1 MFDLKIGQLES
12 RLISIFTNSQSRKK
26 YFILILS
33 LFTFGGCTHEKVAI
47 NGQKDY
53 APNITEVQSQN
64 IFAETKDFP
73 NNTQLAIAILSNG
86 TSKYYGIKRK
96 NDTIFTFDNHDNV
109 FEIGSISKVFT
120 ATLLADMVV
129 NNQLGLE
136 DNINDYLEWPLKGDV
151 KITFKQLS
159 NHTSGLPRLP
169 SNLILDSVDLQNPY
183 KDYDESKLK
192 EYLTQNLRLNQNPG
206 EKSEYSN
213 LGVGLLGYVL
223 SEIDS
228 TSYENLLQTKILTK
242 YNMTGTSSNRRLIS
256 NQLVKGLDAQGNETP
271 NWDLNV
277 LVGAGGIVSS
287 VIDLSRFALA
297 QFNDSDQILALTRK
311 PTFTL
316 QANKA
321 HMGLGWAIKNNTGE
335 EWITHSGGTGGYRS
349 FITIDMTNRTGVIIL
364 SNLSAFHKK
373 NMNIDN
379 LGIRLLGTL
388 KKSHLMAQH

>member
-1 MFDLKIGQLES
+1 MF
-12 RLISIFTNSQSRKK
+12 LISILTNTLQKK
-26 YFILILS
+26 RYFILIIFLYAFS
-33 LFTFGGCTHEKVAI
+33 GCTDEKVAF

-73 NNTQLAIAILSNG
+73 NNTQLAIAIIHNG
-86 TSKYYGIKRK
+86 TTKFYGIKRV
-96 NDTIFTFDNHDNV
+96 NDTILTIDNHDNV

-129 NNQLGLE
+129 NNQLGLD
-136 DNINDYLEWPLKGDV
+136 DNINDYLEWPLKGGV

-169 SNLILDSVDLQNPY
+169 TNLLLDSVDLENPY
-183 KDYDESKLK
+183 KDYDDLKLK
-192 EYLTQNLRLNQNPG
+192 QYLTQDLQLNQNPG

-242 YNMTGTSSNRRLIS
+242 YNMTGTTSNRRLIS
-256 NQLVKGLDAQGNETP
+256 NQLVKGLDAQGNEAP

-287 VIDLSRFALA
+287 VTDLSRFALA

-311 PTFTL
+311 PTFNF

-321 HMGLGWAIKNNTGE
+321 DMGLGWAIIRNQHGTRFM
-335 EWITHSGGTGGYRS
+335 HSGGTGGYRS
-349 FITIDMTNRTGVIIL
+349 NIVLDIANKNGVIIL
-364 SNLSAFHKK
+364 SNLSAFHKN

-379 LGIRLLGTL
+379 LGERLMGTL
-388 KKSHLMAQH
+388 KKSHLMAQQ

>member
-1 MFDLKIGQLES
+1 M
-12 RLISIFTNSQSRKK
+12 KK
-26 YFILILS
+26 YLPIVLLLIIS
-33 LFTFGGCTHEKVAI
+33 GCNKEKVAV

-53 APNITEVQSQN
+53 TPNITEIQSQN

-73 NNTQLAIAILSNG
+73 NNTQLAIAIMHNG
-86 TSKYYGIKRK
+86 TTKFYGIKRK
-96 NDTIFTFDNHDNV
+96 NDTIITFDNYDSV

-129 NNQLGLE
+129 NNQLGLD
-136 DNINDYLEWPLKGDV
+136 DNINDYLAWPLQGDV

-183 KDYDESKLK
+183 KDYDKSSLK
-192 EYLTQNLRLNQNPG
+192 EYLTQDLQLNQNPG

-213 LGVGLLGYVL
+213 LGVGLLGYIL

-228 TSYENLLQTKILTK
+228 TSYENLLQTKICTK
-242 YNMTGTSSNRRLIS
+242 YDLVSTTSDKSRIMNK
-256 NQLVKGLDAQGNETP
+256 LVKGLDVDGKETP

-277 LVGAGGIVSS
+277 LAGAGGILSS
-287 VIDLSRFALA
+287 VADLSKFARA
-297 QFNDSDQILALTRK
+297 QFNDTDQILALTRK

-321 HMGLGWAIKNNTGE
+321 EMGLGWAIKNNTAE

-349 FITIDMTNRTGVIIL
+349 FIVIDMTNKTGVVIL

-379 LGIRLLGTL
+379 LGTRLMGTL
-388 KKSHLMAQH
+388 KKSNSIAQQ

>member
-1 MFDLKIGQLES
+1 MKKYLPIVLLL
-12 RLISIFTNSQSRKK
+12 LIS
-26 YFILILS
+26 
-33 LFTFGGCTHEKVAI
+33 GCNKAKVAF

-73 NNTQLAIAILSNG
+73 NNTQLAIAIIHNG
-86 TSKYYGIKRK
+86 TTKFYGIKRV
-96 NDTIFTFDNHDNV
+96 NDTILTIDNHDNV

-129 NNQLGLE
+129 NNQLGLD
-136 DNINDYLEWPLKGDV
+136 DNINDYLEWPLKGGV

-169 SNLILDSVDLQNPY
+169 TNLLLDSVDLENPY
-183 KDYDESKLK
+183 KDYDDLKLK
-192 EYLTQNLRLNQNPG
+192 QYLTQDLQLSQNPG

-242 YNMTGTSSNRRLIS
+242 YNMTGTTSNRRLIS

-277 LVGAGGIVSS
+277 LVGAGGILSS
-287 VIDLSRFALA
+287 VTDLSRFALA
-297 QFNDSDQILALTRK
+297 QFNDSDQVLALTRK
-311 PTFTL
+311 PTFNL

-321 HMGLGWAIKNNTGE
+321 DIGLGWFIQKKIE
-335 EWITHSGGTGGYRS
+335 EDWIMHSGGTGGYRS
-349 FITIDMTNRTGVIIL
+349 HMVLDIANKNGVIIL
-364 SNLSAFHKK
+364 SNISAAHK
-373 NMNIDN
+373 NSMNIDN
-379 LGIRLLGTL
+379 LGTRLMGTL
-388 KKSHLMAQH
+388 KKSHLTDQQ

>member
-1 MFDLKIGQLES
+1 M
-12 RLISIFTNSQSRKK
+12 KK
-26 YFILILS
+26 YLPIVLLLIIS
-33 LFTFGGCTHEKVAI
+33 GCNKAKVAV

-53 APNITEVQSQN
+53 APNITEIQSQN

-73 NNTQLAIAILSNG
+73 NNTQLAIAIIQNG
-86 TSKYYGIKRK
+86 TTNFYGIKRK
-96 NDTIFTFDNHDNV
+96 NDTINTIDNHDSI

-120 ATLLADMVV
+120 AILLADMVV
-129 NNQLGLE
+129 NNQLGLD

-169 SNLILDSVDLQNPY
+169 TNLLPDSVDLQNPY

-192 EYLTQNLRLNQNPG
+192 EYLTQDLQLNQNPG

-228 TSYENLLQTKILTK
+228 TSYENLLQTKICSK
-242 YNMTGTSSNRRLIS
+242 YNMGHTTTNRNLIKA
-256 NQLVKGLDAQGNETP
+256 QLINGLDVDGKETP

-277 LVGAGGIVSS
+277 LVGAGGILSS
-287 VIDLSRFALA
+287 VADLSKFTLA
-297 QFNDSDQILALTRK
+297 QFNDSNQELALTRK
-311 PTFTL
+311 PTFNF

-321 HMGLGWAIKNNTGE
+321 DMGLGWAIIRNQHGTRFM
-335 EWITHSGGTGGYRS
+335 HSGGTGGYRS
-349 FITIDMTNRTGVIIL
+349 HIVLDIANKNGVIIL

-379 LGIRLLGTL
+379 LGTRLMGTL
-388 KKSHLMAQH
+388 KKSNSIAQH

>member
-1 MFDLKIGQLES
+1 MNKYLPIVLLL
-12 RLISIFTNSQSRKK
+12 LIS
-26 YFILILS
+26 
-33 LFTFGGCTHEKVAI
+33 GCNKAKVAF

-73 NNTQLAIAILSNG
+73 NNTQLAIAIIHNG
-86 TSKYYGIKRK
+86 TTKFYGIKRV
-96 NDTIFTFDNHDNV
+96 NDTILTIDNHDNV

-129 NNQLGLE
+129 NNQLGLD
-136 DNINDYLEWPLKGDV
+136 DNINDYLEWPLKGGV

-169 SNLILDSVDLQNPY
+169 TNLLLDSVDLENPY
-183 KDYDESKLK
+183 KDYDDLKLK
-192 EYLTQNLRLNQNPG
+192 QYLTQDLQLNQNPG

-228 TSYENLLQTKILTK
+228 TLYENLLQTKILAK
-242 YNMTGTSSNRRLIS
+242 YSMTGTTSNRRLIS

-277 LVGAGGIVSS
+277 LVGAGGILSS
-287 VIDLSRFALA
+287 VTDLSRFALA
-297 QFNDSDQILALTRK
+297 QFNDSDQVLALTRK
-311 PTFTL
+311 PTFNL

-321 HMGLGWAIKNNTGE
+321 DIGLGWFIQKKIE
-335 EWITHSGGTGGYRS
+335 EDWIIHSGGTGGYRS
-349 FITIDMTNRTGVIIL
+349 NMVLDIANKNGVIIL
-364 SNLSAFHKK
+364 SNISAAHK
-373 NMNIDN
+373 NSMNIDN
-379 LGIRLLGTL
+379 LGTRLMGTL
-388 KKSHLMAQH
+388 KKSHLMAQQ

>member
-1 MFDLKIGQLES
+1 MKKYLPIVLLL
-12 RLISIFTNSQSRKK
+12 LIS
-26 YFILILS
+26 
-33 LFTFGGCTHEKVAI
+33 GCNKAKVAF

-73 NNTQLAIAILSNG
+73 NNTQLAIAIIHNG
-86 TSKYYGIKRK
+86 TTKFYGIKRV
-96 NDTIFTFDNHDNV
+96 NDTILTIDNHDNV

-129 NNQLGLE
+129 NNQLGLD
-136 DNINDYLEWPLKGDV
+136 DNINDYLEWPLKGGV

-169 SNLILDSVDLQNPY
+169 TNLLLDSVDLENPY
-183 KDYDESKLK
+183 KDYDDLKLK
-192 EYLTQNLRLNQNPG
+192 QYLTQELQLSQNPG

-242 YNMTGTSSNRRLIS
+242 YNMTGTTSNRRLIS

-277 LVGAGGIVSS
+277 LVGAGGILSS
-287 VIDLSRFALA
+287 V
-297 QFNDSDQILALTRK
+297 TRE
-311 PTFTL
+311 PTFNF

-321 HMGLGWAIKNNTGE
+321 DMGLGWAIIRNQHGTRFM
-335 EWITHSGGTGGYRS
+335 HSGGTGGYRS
-349 FITIDMTNRTGVIIL
+349 NIVLDVANKNGVIIL
-364 SNLSAFHKK
+364 SNLSAFHKN

-379 LGIRLLGTL
+379 LGTRLMGTL
-388 KKSHLMAQH
+388 KKSHLTAQQ

>member
-1 MFDLKIGQLES
+1 
-12 RLISIFTNSQSRKK
+12 
-26 YFILILS
+26 
-33 LFTFGGCTHEKVAI
+33 
-47 NGQKDY
+47 
-53 APNITEVQSQN
+53 
-64 IFAETKDFP
+64 
-73 NNTQLAIAILSNG
+73 
-86 TSKYYGIKRK
+86 
-96 NDTIFTFDNHDNV
+96 
-109 FEIGSISKVFT
+109 
-120 ATLLADMVV
+120 
-129 NNQLGLE
+129 
-136 DNINDYLEWPLKGDV
+136 
-151 KITFKQLS
+151 
-159 NHTSGLPRLP
+159 
-169 SNLILDSVDLQNPY
+169 
-183 KDYDESKLK
+183 
-192 EYLTQNLRLNQNPG
+192 
-206 EKSEYSN
+206 
-213 LGVGLLGYVL
+213 
-223 SEIDS
+223 
-228 TSYENLLQTKILTK
+228 
-242 YNMTGTSSNRRLIS
+242 MTGTSSNRRLIS